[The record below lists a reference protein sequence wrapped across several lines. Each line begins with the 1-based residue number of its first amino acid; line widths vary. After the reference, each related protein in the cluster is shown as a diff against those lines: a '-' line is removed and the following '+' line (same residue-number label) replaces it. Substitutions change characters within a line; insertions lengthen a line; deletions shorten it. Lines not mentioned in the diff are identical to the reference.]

1 MRRYSGE
8 GVVRAVAARRR
19 VPAAEGLSVL
29 VVGAGPVGLTA
40 ALELARRGADVRIID
55 INESRT
61 GLSKAAGI
69 NSRSLEVLEPA
80 GVARQLIDAGLKV
93 RRANLG
99 YRGRIPAT
107 IDFTNL
113 AHRHDF
119 LLSLPQSET
128 ENILEAA
135 LALLGVAVER
145 TTELV
150 DFTQNQDGVTA
161 RIETGGGISTHEA
174 DYVVGADG
182 AHSTVRG
189 ILGLG
194 FAGQKYADTWSLADV
209 DMEWPYGDGEA
220 NLLMNPDGRVLFVIA
235 FGGGRFRA
243 ITNSG
248 RALDL
253 LPAGSAVGD
262 VIWETEFTVSLRQ
275 VEGYQKGRAFV
286 CGDAAHIH
294 SPAGGRGMNLGIE
307 DAAALAEKMVAG
319 GLETFTAER
328 HPVGARVVRESDLQF
343 RIAALKNP
351 IARGA
356 RNAVLRSL
364 VRRPSFQRR
373 FLRRMAG
380 LV

>member
-1 MRRYSGE
+1 MNETAKPKR
-8 GVVRAVAARRR
+8 
-19 VPAAEGLSVL
+19 PSVL

-40 ALELARRGADVRIID
+40 ALELTRRGADVRIID
-55 INESRT
+55 KTESRT
-61 GLSKAAGI
+61 GFSKAAGI
-69 NSRSLEVLEPA
+69 NARALEVLEPA
-80 GVARQLIDAGLKV
+80 GVARQLIDAGLKI
-93 RRANLG
+93 RRANLR
-99 YRGRIPAT
+99 YRGRILAT
-107 IDFTNL
+107 IDFANL

-128 ENILEAA
+128 ERILEAA
-135 LALLGVAVER
+135 LHAAGVAVER

-150 DFTQNQDGVTA
+150 GFTANDDGVTA
-161 RIETGGGISTHEA
+161 RIASGGRNATYRA
-174 DYVVGADG
+174 DYLVGADG
-182 AHSTVRG
+182 AHSTVRKT
-189 ILGLG
+189 LGLD
-194 FAGQKYADTWSLADV
+194 FAGEKYPDTWSLTDV

-220 NLLMNPDGRVLFVIA
+220 NLLMNPDGRMLFVIA
-235 FGGGRFRA
+235 FGGGRYRA

-253 LPAGSAVGD
+253 LPDGSDVRN

-275 VEGYQKGRAFV
+275 VESYQTGRVFV

-307 DAAALAEKMVAG
+307 DAAVLAEKMVNG

-343 RIAALKNP
+343 RMAALKNP
-351 IARGA
+351 VARGA
-356 RNAVLRSL
+356 RNAVLRTL
-364 VRRPSFQRR
+364 VNRPSFQRR

-380 LV
+380 LA